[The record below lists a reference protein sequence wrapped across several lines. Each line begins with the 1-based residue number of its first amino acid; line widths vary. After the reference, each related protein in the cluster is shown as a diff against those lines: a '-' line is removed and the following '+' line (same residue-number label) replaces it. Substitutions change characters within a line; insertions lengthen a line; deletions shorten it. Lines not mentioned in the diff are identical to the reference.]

1 MPGSVVSLTTASP
14 LLPYMQSGALVYAQR
29 VPERWFPGKFDL
41 FFHSHQIFHVGRH
54 KGLCW

>member
-1 MPGSVVSLTTASP
+1 
-14 LLPYMQSGALVYAQR
+14 MQSGALVYAQR